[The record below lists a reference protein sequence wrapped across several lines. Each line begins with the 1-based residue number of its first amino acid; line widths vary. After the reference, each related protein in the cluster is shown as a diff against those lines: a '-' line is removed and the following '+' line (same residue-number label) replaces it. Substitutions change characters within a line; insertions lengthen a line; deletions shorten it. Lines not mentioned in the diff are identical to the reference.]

1 MANRIDDLIQ
11 EARRTQHVTY
21 RELARRC
28 GIPEPTLHSARRRE
42 SIDGLSIDTF
52 IHIAHGLG
60 MTAEELFY
68 GEGSGNLYA
77 DPRQAEINE
86 VFESVTEQGKD
97 VMWTNAIMVRNTF
110 SEYNGGNTVQTA
122 I

>member
-1 MANRIDDLIQ
+1 MANRIDQVIQ
-11 EARRTQHVTY
+11 EVRRTQHVTY

-42 SIDGLSIDTF
+42 TIDGLSIDTF

-60 MTAEELFY
+60 LTAEELYY
-68 GEGSGNLYA
+68 GEDSGNKYA

-97 VMWTNAIMVRNTF
+97 VMWTNAVMARNTF
-110 SEYNGGNTVQTA
+110 LADDGDNSVQEA
-122 I
+122 R

>member
-1 MANRIDDLIQ
+1 MANRIDQVIQ
-11 EARRTQHVTY
+11 EVRRTQHVTY

-42 SIDGLSIDTF
+42 TIDGLSIDTF

-60 MTAEELFY
+60 LTAEQLY
-68 GEGSGNLYA
+68 SGEDSGNKYA

-86 VFESVTEQGKD
+86 VFDSVTEQGKD
-97 VMWTNAIMVRNTF
+97 VMWTNAIMARNTF
-110 SEYNGGNTVQTA
+110 LENGGGNTVQTA